1 MIRSILVPIASGRQC
16 SHLRRAVWLA
26 RHSGAEIILL
36 HITPHREQ
44 SAEDNLESAQLV
56 AIMDAPGISARSLN
70 IDGDPAR
77 EILNVARRERA
88 DLIVMGVDQKW
99 HIGSSDERVFQRFLR
114 NSTVTRV
121 VQQAPCP
128 VWLDKSPDPSSMEL
142 SCIICFLDFKLSC
155 EGLIEFASR
164 IAEEHQTRMLLFHST
179 SSTRMFA
186 PGQHPNA
193 VQMQRDLIQMA
204 ERQIDGLQTR
214 CATSAAKVIAAEN
227 YVQSLNN
234 TLKEFSAPLVVIE
247 RISNRWGDNHKIYGI
262 IRHCETSVLIRV
274 EAENDHVSDPGRRK
288 RLDPAIVLLASM
300 AIGVSLI
307 YLAMY
312 LAQHTDQCHFA
323 AIRCQ
328 IPTDLLFAPKS
339 EGTSSP
345 P

>member
-1 MIRSILVPIASGRQC
+1 VPIASGRQC
-16 SHLRRAVWLA
+16 SHLSRAVWLA
-26 RHSGAEIILL
+26 RHDGAEIILL
-36 HITPHREQ
+36 RVTPHREQ
-44 SAEDNLESAQLV
+44 SADDGLENTQL
-56 AIMDAPGISARSLN
+56 AAMMDAADISARLLN

-77 EILNVARRERA
+77 EILNVARRERV

-99 HIGSSDERVFQRFLR
+99 HTGWSDERVFQRFLR
-114 NSTVTRV
+114 NSTVTGV

-128 VWLDKSPDPSSMEL
+128 VWLDKSPDHGSVDVSD
-142 SCIICFLDFKLSC
+142 IICFLDFKVSC
-155 EGLIEFASR
+155 DSLLQFAAG
-164 IAEEHQTRMLLFHST
+164 IAKEHEARMLLFHST

-214 CATSAAKVIAAEN
+214 CATSAAKVVAAEN

-274 EAENDHVSDPGRRK
+274 EAENAYASGPGKRK
-288 RLDPAIVLLASM
+288 LDPIFVLMASM
-300 AIGVSLI
+300 AIGISLI

-328 IPTDLLFAPKS
+328 TPTDLLFAPKS
-339 EGTSSP
+339 EGSSTP